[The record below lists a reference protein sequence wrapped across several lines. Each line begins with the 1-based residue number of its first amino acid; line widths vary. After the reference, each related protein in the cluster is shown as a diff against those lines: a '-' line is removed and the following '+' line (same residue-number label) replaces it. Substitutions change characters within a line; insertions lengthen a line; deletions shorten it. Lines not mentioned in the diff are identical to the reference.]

1 MNKRLLSLFVLFL
14 SVLLL
19 AACLHKAKPRLEG
32 SYQSERD
39 VNGKFISF
47 VFERQESAYELYI
60 DNRLVDRGRYDEYD
74 EGKYALFGEI
84 REFDIEVEPGNEFKV
99 VIEKINGDEVIELV
113 QVSQIPT
120 RASGNF
126 DDIEDYQNLLEP

>member
-1 MNKRLLSLFVLFL
+1 MAMFLLIG
-14 SVLLL
+14 
-19 AACLHKAKPRLEG
+19 CLHQTKPRLEG

-84 REFDIEVEPGNEFKV
+84 REFDIEVEHENEFKV
-99 VIEKINGDEVIELV
+99 VIEIMNDAQVIELA
-113 QVSQIPT
+113 QVCQIPN
-120 RASGNF
+120 RASAKF
-126 DDIEDYQNLLEP
+126 DDTEDYQNVLEP

>member
-1 MNKRLLSLFVLFL
+1 MKKAYVTLLIIFMAMFL
-14 SVLLL
+14 LIG
-19 AACLHKAKPRLEG
+19 CLHQTKPRLEG

-84 REFDIEVEPGNEFKV
+84 RDFDIEIESGNEFKV